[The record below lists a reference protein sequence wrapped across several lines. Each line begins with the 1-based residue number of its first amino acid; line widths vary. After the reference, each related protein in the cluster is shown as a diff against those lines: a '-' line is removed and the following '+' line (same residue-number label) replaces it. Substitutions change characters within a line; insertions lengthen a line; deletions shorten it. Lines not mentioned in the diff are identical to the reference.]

1 VRAAVDLSRVIAD
14 AVHGVAG
21 EARER
26 GVVLTINPHAPL
38 PATMG
43 DADALRSAV
52 QNVVGNAVKYSPAGG
67 AVEITADAVDGGIIR
82 LRVADHG
89 IGIDAADLPQIFK
102 PFFRGR
108 RAVDT
113 QVRGSGIGLSVVQQV
128 VRSHGGDVRV
138 DSRADEGTTVTIVLP
153 IVSSANPAGATVV
166 RLKPGAVS

>member
-1 VRAAVDLSRVIAD
+1 VIAD

-26 GVVLTINPHAPL
+26 DVVVTINPHAPL
-38 PATMG
+38 PATIG

-67 AVEITADAVDGGIIR
+67 AVEITAEAVDRDVIT

-153 IVSSANPAGATVV
+153 IVSSAEPSGAKVV